1 MPGHRIFAA
10 MYDRMAAP
18 VEKNLLGPRREGML
32 SGVTGRV
39 LDVGAGTG
47 VNLDYLRNAEQ
58 VVLTEPD
65 PAMRAKLERK
75 LGRAH
80 APVVQVS
87 DAAAEEL
94 PFDDDSFDAVVCT
107 LVLCTVADPARA
119 LAEARRVLR
128 PEGTLYVLEHVRG
141 EGAQARW
148 QDRVTPLWKRLG
160 AGCHPNRDTRTAVEH
175 AGFTFTEL
183 ENLRAGPRWIPA
195 SPLLQG
201 TAHPTG

>member
-1 MPGHRIFAA
+1 MSGHRIFAA
-10 MYDRMAAP
+10 VYDRMAAP
-18 VEKNLLGPRREGML
+18 VESKLLGPRRARML

-47 VNLDYLRNAEQ
+47 VNLDHLRNAEQ

-87 DAAAEEL
+87 DAAAEDL
-94 PFDDDSFDAVVCT
+94 PFDDDSFDAVVFT
-107 LVLCTVADPARA
+107 LVLCTVVDPARA

-128 PEGTLYVLEHVRG
+128 PEGSLYVLEHVRG
-141 EGAQARW
+141 EGAQATW
-148 QDRVTPLWKRLG
+148 QDRVTPVWKRLG
-160 AGCHPNRDTRTAVEH
+160 AGCHPNRDTRTAVER
-175 AGFTFTEL
+175 AGFTFTEV
-183 ENLRAGPRWIPA
+183 ENLQAGPRWIPA